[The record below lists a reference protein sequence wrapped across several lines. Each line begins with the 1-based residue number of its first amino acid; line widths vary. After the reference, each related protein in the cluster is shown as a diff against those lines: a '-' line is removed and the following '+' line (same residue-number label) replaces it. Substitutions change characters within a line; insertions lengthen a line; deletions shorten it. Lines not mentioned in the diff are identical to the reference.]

1 MATVMIVEDNV
12 ESSRFLQRMLQM
24 EGHVAVCESV
34 GEGVVETV
42 RQMKPDLMLVDVRLP
57 GMSGIDLLRAVRENP
72 STQSMPIVMLSGLM
86 DLETQAKAFE
96 AGASDYIVKGLDWE
110 SFWGRIEPYLP
121 KN

>member
-1 MATVMIVEDNV
+1 MATVMIVEDNM

-24 EGHVAVCESV
+24 EGHVAVCEAV

-42 RQMKPDLMLVDVRLP
+42 SRMKPDLLLVDVLLP
-57 GMSGIDLLRAVRENP
+57 GMSGIDLLKAVRESP
-72 STQSMPIVMLSGLM
+72 GLQSVPVVMLSGVM
-86 DLETQAKAFE
+86 DLQTQSQAFE
-96 AGASDYIVKGLDWE
+96 AGASDYIIKGLDWE